1 VKVGIRNPVLLPKT
15 GIFILGAMKMGT
27 GQKQGSLDLKLFLTI
42 SLILHA
48 LLLLIVGFL
57 FPTLKI
63 ERFIPLHMELTLL
76 PSPLPTAAEASPLSK
91 ALPAKIR
98 KPETKKAEQ
107 AISQPVQREAVIK
120 NEIEKELPPPV
131 EPVAKE
137 ISVEDPKP
145 LPQHSVEE
153 AIIKEPVAQERVVA
167 LTLEE
172 SPPSKRAENPIPV
185 RVASSKGE
193 HLSIPVPPSYSR
205 KIPVPPPSETGSQ
218 QGRQM
223 TSKPGPSM
231 DQEIVWAKP
240 RYAEN
245 PKPSYPQEARK
256 KGMEGEVLL
265 RVEVLASGRVGQI
278 EVKRSSGHETL
289 DRSALSTVKQWRF
302 VPAKKGETAIPL
314 WVNIPIKFQLQ

>member
-1 VKVGIRNPVLLPKT
+1 MV
-15 GIFILGAMKMGT
+15 
-27 GQKQGSLDLKLFLTI
+27 
-42 SLILHA
+42 
-48 LLLLIVGFL
+48 
-57 FPTLKI
+57 
-63 ERFIPLHMELTLL
+63 
-76 PSPLPTAAEASPLSK
+76 
-91 ALPAKIR
+91 
-98 KPETKKAEQ
+98 
-107 AISQPVQREAVIK
+107 
-120 NEIEKELPPPV
+120 
-131 EPVAKE
+131 
-137 ISVEDPKP
+137 
-145 LPQHSVEE
+145 
-153 AIIKEPVAQERVVA
+153 KEPVARERGVA

-172 SPPSKRAENPIPV
+172 SPPSEREENRFPL

-193 HLSIPVPPSYSR
+193 HLSFPVLPSYSR

-218 QGRQM
+218 PGRQT
-223 TSKPGPSM
+223 TSKLEPST
-231 DQEIVWAKP
+231 DQEIVWARP

-302 VPAKKGETAIPL
+302 IPARKGEASIPL

>member
-1 VKVGIRNPVLLPKT
+1 VKVGIHNPVLLPKT
-15 GIFILGAMKMGT
+15 GIFILRAMKMGM
-27 GQKQGSLDLKLFLTI
+27 GQKLGSLDLKLFLTI
-42 SLILHA
+42 SFVFHA

-57 FPTLKI
+57 CPTLKI

-76 PSPLPTAAEASPLSK
+76 PSPLPAVAEANPLAN
-91 ALPAKIR
+91 ALPAKIK
-98 KPETKKAEQ
+98 KPQTNKAEQ
-107 AISQPVQREAVIK
+107 ATPEPVQKEPVIK
-120 NEIEKELPPPV
+120 NEVEKELPPPV

-137 ISVEDPKP
+137 IPGEETKP

-153 AIIKEPVAQERVVA
+153 AIVKEPVAQERVVA

-172 SPPSKRAENPIPV
+172 SPPSKREETPFPL

-193 HLSIPVPPSYSR
+193 RLSIPVPPSYSR
-205 KIPVPPPSETGSQ
+205 KIPVPPPPETGSQ
-218 QGRQM
+218 QRRQT
-223 TSKPGPSM
+223 TSKLGPPK

-289 DRSALSTVKQWRF
+289 DRSALSTVKQWNF
-302 VPAKKGETAIPL
+302 IPAQKGEAAIPL